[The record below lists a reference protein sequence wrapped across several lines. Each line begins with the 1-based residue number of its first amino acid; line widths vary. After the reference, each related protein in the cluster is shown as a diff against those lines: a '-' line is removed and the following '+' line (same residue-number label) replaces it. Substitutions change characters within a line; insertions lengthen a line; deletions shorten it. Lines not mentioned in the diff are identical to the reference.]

1 MSLVNYEPMKF
12 FNRLEK
18 ELNNFYRLNNGR
30 GLRQLFKEPE
40 TWLAG
45 EWIPTLDIEETE
57 KQFVITVDL
66 PGVDSKDVQVSMA
79 NGVLCIKGERRSEHE
94 EKKKNYHVKEVSY
107 GSFERHFAM
116 PDTADGDK
124 VQAKNKNGVLKVTVD
139 KKPAAKSRLIEIES

>member
-12 FNRLEK
+12 FNRIEK
-18 ELNNFYRLNNGR
+18 ELNDFYRLHNGR

-40 TWLAG
+40 TWPVG
-45 EWIPTLDIEETE
+45 EWMPTLDIEETE
-57 KQFVITVDL
+57 KQFVITADL

-107 GSFERHFAM
+107 GSFERNFAM

-124 VQAKNKNGVLKVTVD
+124 VHAKQKNGVLKITVD